1 MLLEG
6 VLHKLVRHVD
16 ILETK
21 RKHDSEARKV
31 RYSMFIAFTD
41 IAQCLSYLIYLAV
54 MHWTIDDSTC
64 SIVRCMS

>member
-1 MLLEG
+1 VLLEG

-31 RYSMFIAFTD
+31 RYSMFIAFTG
-41 IAQCLSYLIYLAV
+41 ACLILYLAV